1 MEIELN
7 HFKTRAVFDRITK
20 QYQDISFIQD
30 TEQVHTHD
38 HIYQF
43 VTPDMKGKLDTIRKI
58 TYQEFHNLQQPLE
71 DGFYLYDDL
80 GIFVAYTNNNVSGVS
95 DSYLYMITSNG
106 VEIYKW
112 VSNRYGNVGNIGEL
126 EITSNSETAT
136 ISSTISATDTSEV
149 EIPSA
154 TTTTAGLLSASD
166 KIKIN
171 NMVLTCTGQEADGIS
186 MFENDSINGESFM
199 RYCPERNIFY
209 YFFSNYHPALSP
221 EREYYRMQLGFDNE
235 TGFAAYIEKFQNNQW
250 VDIGRLGEINQEFI
264 RTNNSMQLTQN
275 YASENNTVT
284 IPNVTSELA
293 GIMTAADKNKLDNIR
308 EFTEEKEEVIAHSLN
323 DLNSRITEL
332 SENNTNLSEDIEET
346 ERVISLSLND
356 LNSRLNELNEIIEEN
371 ELITASALND
381 LNERIQNSSN
391 NLQRSNDLLR
401 VFLVPLRDNDSN
413 SLGVYFIDQT
423 IQSIKEFCQNPNFLP
438 KEIIVMFSEGQYY
451 TLDNVSILSA
461 PDASSVIHCAINF
474 SGLSG
479 DFEVEIYQDNR
490 FSICLIS
497 DLISGGEACNTEQPI
512 QVDNCILHYVANIGG
527 EISEE
532 EMLDTISEFGM
543 PRLLLNPGLFVK
555 ISLDLSNP

>member
-7 HFKTRAVFDRITK
+7 HFKTRAVFDRISK

-58 TYQEFHNLQQPLE
+58 TYQEFRDLQQPLE

-80 GIFVAYTNNNVSGVS
+80 GIFVVHTNNNVSGVS
-95 DSYLYMITSNG
+95 DSYLYMITTSG

-126 EITSNSETAT
+126 EITSDSETAT

-171 NMVLTCTGQEADGIS
+171 NTVLTCTGQEADDIS
-186 MFENDSINGESFM
+186 MFENDSNNGESFM

-209 YFFSNYHPALSP
+209 YFSSNYRPTLSP
-221 EREYYRMQLGFDNE
+221 EREYYRVQLGFDNE

-250 VDIGRLGEINQEFI
+250 VDVGRLGEINQEFV
-264 RTNNSMQLTQN
+264 RTNNSMLLTQN
-275 YASENNTVT
+275 YASENNIVT

-293 GIMTAADKNKLDNIR
+293 GIMTAADKVKLDNIR

-323 DLNSRITEL
+323 DLNSRVTEL
-332 SENNTNLSEDIEET
+332 SENNTNLNEDIEKT
-346 ERVISLSLND
+346 ERVISESLND
-356 LNSRLNELNEIIEEN
+356 LNSRINELTENNTDLNSRLDELNEIIEEN

-381 LNERIQNSSN
+381 LDLRTGTGNNSEIALRFISTEEDTGDAIQSFSNLNAINKEFIDKLHQVQSGDELEIRIIKLKSIVGQNSINHVNYYPNVTVYQSVN
-391 NLQRSNDLLR
+391 NRGINNPDKI
-401 VFLVPLRDNDSN
+401 
-413 SLGVYFIDQT
+413 FIININISMPPSGNNET
-423 IQSIKEFCQNPNFLP
+423 INIQFIL
-438 KEIIVMFSEGQYY
+438 EGSDHTLMIQYV
-451 TLDNVSILSA
+451 DVN
-461 PDASSVIHCAINF
+461 
-474 SGLSG
+474 G
-479 DFEVEIYQDNR
+479 
-490 FSICLIS
+490 
-497 DLISGGEACNTEQPI
+497 SGG
-512 QVDNCILHYVANIGG
+512 QVIYDFGAVSTDTNGIEYYELTKHNDN
-527 EISEE
+527 
-532 EMLDTISEFGM
+532 
-543 PRLLLNPGLFVK
+543 
-555 ISLDLSNP
+555 